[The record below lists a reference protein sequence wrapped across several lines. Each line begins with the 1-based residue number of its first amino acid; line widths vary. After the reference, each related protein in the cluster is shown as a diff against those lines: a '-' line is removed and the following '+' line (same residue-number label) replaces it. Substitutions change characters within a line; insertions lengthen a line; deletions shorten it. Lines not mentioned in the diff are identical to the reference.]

1 MSETPIASRRL
12 LVEERRRMIVELVEQ
27 QGRATVEELATRFG
41 TSTVTIRAD
50 LDALARSSA
59 IAGSHGGALPV
70 APATN
75 DTPLN
80 IKETRWHAQKLRI
93 GQAAAK
99 MIQDGETIILD
110 SGSTTVEIARQIRQ
124 MKFESLT
131 VITNALNIAME
142 LTGLPQIRVMMLGG
156 LLRQTLYSLG
166 RSGCGAGAGEAFRRP
181 VVSRRRRARS
191 RSRRDH
197 ARSTRSGVERADDP
211 RLAPDHRRAG
221 RQQTGSAQPVGDHAD
236 TAPRHGDQRQQRSR
250 RHRRSTARGRR
261 ASRAGLTLPV
271 SRVQKSRRKL
281 AVAIFACC
289 R

>member
-1 MSETPIASRRL
+1 MSETPTVSRRL
-12 LVEERRRMIVELVEQ
+12 LVEERRRLIVDLVEQ

-59 IAGSHGGALPV
+59 IARSHGGALPV

-93 GQAAAK
+93 GHAAAK

-131 VITNALNIAME
+131 VITNALNIALE
-142 LTGLPQIRVMMLGG
+142 LSGLPHIRVMMLGG
-156 LLRQTLYSLG
+156 LLRDTSYSLVG
-166 RSGCGAGAGEAFRRP
+166 PDAEQALSKLSADKLFLGVDGLDP
-181 VVSRRRRARS
+181 VVGVTTPDPLEASLNALMIRVSRETIGVFDASKLGQRSLSVITTVQHLHRVITDTSAETKAVESLRA
-191 RSRRDH
+191 
-197 ARSTRSGVERADDP
+197 AGVE
-211 RLAPDHRRAG
+211 
-221 RQQTGSAQPVGDHAD
+221 V
-236 TAPRHGDQRQQRSR
+236 
-250 RHRRSTARGRR
+250 
-261 ASRAGLTLPV
+261 TLV
-271 SRVQKSRRKL
+271 
-281 AVAIFACC
+281 
-289 R
+289 

>member
-1 MSETPIASRRL
+1 MSEAPTASRRL
-12 LVEERRRMIVELVEQ
+12 LVEERRRLIVDLVEQ

-59 IAGSHGGALPV
+59 IARSHGGALPV

-142 LTGLPQIRVMMLGG
+142 LTGMPQIRVMMLGG
-156 LLRQTLYSLG
+156 LLRQTSYSLVG
-166 RSGCGAGAGEAFRRP
+166 PDAEQALAKLSADRLFLGVDGLDPEVGVTTPDPLEAALNALMIR
-181 VVSRRRRARS
+181 VSR
-191 RSRRDH
+191 
-197 ARSTRSGVERADDP
+197 
-211 RLAPDHRRAG
+211 
-221 RQQTGSAQPVGDHAD
+221 QTIAVLDASKLG
-236 TAPRHGDQRQQRSR
+236 QRSLSVITPIKSLDMMISDSSAPAETVKALR
-250 RHRRSTARGRR
+250 D
-261 ASRAGLTLPV
+261 AG
-271 SRVQKSRRKL
+271 VQVVL
-281 AVAIFACC
+281 V
-289 R
+289 

>member
-59 IAGSHGGALPV
+59 IARSHGGALPV
-70 APATN
+70 APTTN

-142 LTGLPQIRVMMLGG
+142 LTGMPQIRVMMLGG
-156 LLRQTLYSLG
+156 MLRQTSYSLVG
-166 RSGCGAGAGEAFRRP
+166 PDAEQALAKLSADRLFLGVDGLDPEVGVTTPDRLEAALNALMIR
-181 VVSRRRRARS
+181 VSR
-191 RSRRDH
+191 
-197 ARSTRSGVERADDP
+197 
-211 RLAPDHRRAG
+211 
-221 RQQTGSAQPVGDHAD
+221 QTIAVLDASKLG
-236 TAPRHGDQRQQRSR
+236 QRSLSVITPVKNLDMVISDSSAPAETVEALR
-250 RHRRSTARGRR
+250 N
-261 ASRAGLTLPV
+261 AG
-271 SRVQKSRRKL
+271 VQVVL
-281 AVAIFACC
+281 V
-289 R
+289 

>member
-1 MSETPIASRRL
+1 VSEAPIASRRL
-12 LVEERRRMIVELVEQ
+12 LVEERRRLIVDLVEQ

-59 IAGSHGGALPV
+59 IARSHGGALPV

-93 GQAAAK
+93 GHAAAK

-131 VITNALNIAME
+131 VITNALNIALE
-142 LTGLPQIRVMMLGG
+142 LSGLPHIRVMMLGG
-156 LLRQTLYSLG
+156 LLRDTSYSLVG
-166 RSGCGAGAGEAFRRP
+166 PDAEQALSKLSADKLFLGVDGLDP
-181 VVSRRRRARS
+181 VVGVTTPDPLEASLNALMIRVSRETIGVFDASKLGQRSLSVITTVQHLHRVITDTSAETKAVESLRA
-191 RSRRDH
+191 
-197 ARSTRSGVERADDP
+197 AGVE
-211 RLAPDHRRAG
+211 
-221 RQQTGSAQPVGDHAD
+221 V
-236 TAPRHGDQRQQRSR
+236 
-250 RHRRSTARGRR
+250 
-261 ASRAGLTLPV
+261 TLV
-271 SRVQKSRRKL
+271 
-281 AVAIFACC
+281 
-289 R
+289 

>member
-12 LVEERRRMIVELVEQ
+12 LVEERRRMIVDLVEQ

-59 IAGSHGGALPV
+59 IARSHGGALPM
-70 APATN
+70 AAATH

-93 GQAAAK
+93 GEAAAK
-99 MIQDGETIILD
+99 MIRDGETIILD

-142 LTGLPQIRVMMLGG
+142 LSGLPQIRVMMLGG
-156 LLRQTLYSLG
+156 LLRQTSYSLVG
-166 RSGCGAGAGEAFRRP
+166 PDAEQALAKLSADRLFLGVDGLDPNVGVTTPDPLEAALNALMIR
-181 VVSRRRRARS
+181 VSR
-191 RSRRDH
+191 
-197 ARSTRSGVERADDP
+197 
-211 RLAPDHRRAG
+211 
-221 RQQTGSAQPVGDHAD
+221 QTIAVLDASKLG
-236 TAPRHGDQRQQRSR
+236 QRSL
-250 RHRRSTARGRR
+250 SVITPVKNLDMVISDDSAPAETVEALR
-261 ASRAGLTLPV
+261 AAG
-271 SRVQKSRRKL
+271 VQVVL
-281 AVAIFACC
+281 V
-289 R
+289 

>member
-1 MSETPIASRRL
+1 MSEAPTASRRL
-12 LVEERRRMIVELVEQ
+12 LVEERRRLIVDLVEQ

-41 TSTVTIRAD
+41 TSAVTIRAD

-59 IAGSHGGALPV
+59 IARSHGGALPV

-142 LTGLPQIRVMMLGG
+142 LTGMPQIRVMMLGG
-156 LLRQTLYSLG
+156 LLRQTSYSLVG
-166 RSGCGAGAGEAFRRP
+166 PDAEQALAKLSADRLFLGVDGLDPEVGVTTPDPLEAALNALMIRVSRQTIAVLDASKLGQRSLSVITPVRNLDIVISDRSAPPETVEALRGAGVE
-181 VVSRRRRARS
+181 VVL
-191 RSRRDH
+191 
-197 ARSTRSGVERADDP
+197 V
-211 RLAPDHRRAG
+211 
-221 RQQTGSAQPVGDHAD
+221 
-236 TAPRHGDQRQQRSR
+236 
-250 RHRRSTARGRR
+250 
-261 ASRAGLTLPV
+261 
-271 SRVQKSRRKL
+271 
-281 AVAIFACC
+281 
-289 R
+289 